1 MIIPQPRLT
10 IQVIDVGL
18 SREHLSA
25 CSIIP
30 RLDSAEDAATEVA
43 GPRIVIVTFR
53 RQSNTQHFSNV
64 PANIFECRLEQLE
77 SVTFITPCLIARE
90 NYTAVAAP
98 H

>member
-30 RLDSAEDAATEVA
+30 RKDTEEDAENAAIEVE
-43 GPRIVIVTFR
+43 GPCAVIVTFWG
-53 RQSNTQHFSNV
+53 Q
-64 PANIFECRLEQLE
+64 
-77 SVTFITPCLIARE
+77 
-90 NYTAVAAP
+90 
-98 H
+98 